1 MKNTVKYML
10 RLLWIT
16 CIGISLLAGT
26 AMSVFAAENMQ
37 GDDSISGL
45 SGDSAI
51 EDLADSP
58 AGTENGDTSSDRST
72 GKSNPLL
79 PVEDLS
85 GELASLKVHLVYVDE
100 EIKDSVPVTGAV
112 IDLFKVADLVTEN
125 GAAHY
130 NLTDA
135 FTSSGIDF
143 EGMTASESL
152 DAAEKLNALIN
163 EKSIQPIANVTTNEQ
178 GDALFTDLDPGMY
191 LGRQRDLVQISK
203 TKKITMEPVLWMTPM
218 YMPNDTQDAYVW
230 NYSPEVYPKEGEI
243 QKIPTAT
250 PTPTPKPTSTP
261 ASTATPK
268 ITPRVTLTPVPMQ
281 PGRTPDTPSKQ
292 TTTSG
297 TKLVKTGDTS
307 PIALYVAV
315 GAAAIAI
322 IVLLIR
328 KK

>member
-16 CIGISLLAGT
+16 CIGISLLAGA
-26 AMSVFAAENMQ
+26 AMSVFATENMQ

-51 EDLADSP
+51 EDPADSP
-58 AGTENGDTSSDRST
+58 AGTENGGTFSGRST
-72 GKSNPLL
+72 GNSNPLL

-85 GELASLKVHLVYVDE
+85 GEPSSLKVHLVYMDE
-100 EIKDSVPVTGAV
+100 EIRDTIPVTGAV

-125 GAAHY
+125 GAAYY

-135 FTSSGIDF
+135 FASSEIDF

-191 LGRQRDLVQISK
+191 LGRQRDLVQISE

-218 YMPNDTQDAYVW
+218 YSLNGTQDAYVW

-243 QKIPTAT
+243 QRIPTTT
-250 PTPTPKPTSTP
+250 PTPTSTP
-261 ASTATPK
+261 VPTVTPK
-268 ITPRVTLTPVPMQ
+268 ITPKSTLTPVPMQ
-281 PGRTPDTPSKQ
+281 PTRTLDTPSKQ

-307 PIALYVAV
+307 PIALYVVV
-315 GAAAIAI
+315 GVAAIAI